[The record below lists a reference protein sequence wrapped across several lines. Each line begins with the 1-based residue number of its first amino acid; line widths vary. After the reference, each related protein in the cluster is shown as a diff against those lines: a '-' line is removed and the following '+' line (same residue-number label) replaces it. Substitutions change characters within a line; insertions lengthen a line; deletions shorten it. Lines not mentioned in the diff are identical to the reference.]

1 MFIRVLKSYTGLL
14 RVAEAT
20 IVLQRLVSALNIYFH
35 FLFIILFVKCFF
47 SMFTIYP
54 FISNIFV

>member
-20 IVLQRLVSALNIYFH
+20 IVLQRLICNSYISIVSYPMKLGH
-35 FLFIILFVKCFF
+35 VMVFV
-47 SMFTIYP
+47 
-54 FISNIFV
+54 VL

>member
-20 IVLQRLVSALNIYFH
+20 IVLQRPVSALNIYFH

-47 SMFTIYP
+47 FCVYYISIYK
-54 FISNIFV
+54 